1 MDTMVM
7 LPSDVFPGS
16 DGIDVARDERW
27 ITTGEFAALA
37 GVAEST
43 VWRWSARGRLA
54 GIRQYKPGA
63 RTYYLRDDVVAFIRD
78 RGGIVQ
84 EGAPGAQEG
93 MRDTE

>member
-1 MDTMVM
+1 MNTMVM
-7 LPSDVFPGS
+7 LLSDVLPGS

-43 VWRWSARGRLA
+43 VWRWQSRGRLA
-54 GIRQYKPGA
+54 GIRQYKPGKH
-63 RTYYLRDDVVAFIRD
+63 TFYWRDDVVAFIRD

-84 EGAPGAQEG
+84 DDLPAAQE
-93 MRDTE
+93 RPEDTE

>member
-1 MDTMVM
+1 M
-7 LPSDVFPGS
+7 LPSDVLPGS

-43 VWRWSARGRLA
+43 IWRWSARGRLT

-63 RTYYLRDDVVAFIRD
+63 RTHYWRDDVRDFIRS
-78 RGGIVQ
+78 RGGTVDEGSQ
-84 EGAPGAQEG
+84 EGL
-93 MRDTE
+93 RDAE